1 MAKKFDIPKQSF
13 SSVADAYN
21 GLLGMDNNRVVNL
34 PISQLDEIDNQPFP
48 INDSKVDQIA
58 DSIDAVGVL
67 EPVIVAKN
75 GDRYSILSGR
85 HRFRACQKL
94 GKTEIPCF
102 VKDYSADDPTAR
114 FILLATNTDRNNE
127 YAPTVYARAYAEQL
141 ELLKQLGKK
150 ATVSA
155 IAENNNM
162 SRKQIYRYIRLNELI
177 TELQEWVDK
186 GIITIEA
193 AVELSF
199 ISEEKQRIIFEHING
214 LNIADNV
221 ITRHFK
227 VATTKRIHTV
237 AETLSDDEFS
247 ANIEK
252 ILFSAYEGKP
262 TAPTAQVG
270 LEVPLTAKQDKDKT
284 EIPIEQAERI
294 TEETSV
300 PDTQVGLE
308 VPLTPKQDKDK
319 AEIPVEQSETITEE
333 TTVPDAQVG
342 LEVPLTAVEKKRKPI
357 VVTEQPEPIAPETQ
371 NELKSILSASKK
383 SQTIKFRDEEHEKN
397 YNFILDMMPY
407 SDIERKAL
415 AYLFALDTVCFEHI
429 RDLYDFSDNRIML
442 SGLDKGWHTGTSGRT
457 TRLAFNLY
465 NSHCSDGE
473 TYIGSDGIEESLP
486 SAYYSPAYL
495 FCCEYAKYYAEA
507 LKIRFPEFFGK

>member
-67 EPVIVAKN
+67 EPVIVARN
-75 GDRYSILSGR
+75 GDRYCILSGR

-102 VKDYSADDPTAR
+102 VKEYSADDPTAR

-177 TELQEWVDK
+177 AELQEWVDK

-199 ISEEKQRIIFEHING
+199 ISEEKQHIIFEHING
-214 LNIADNV
+214 LNVADNV

-252 ILFSAYEGKP
+252 ILFSAYEAKP
-262 TAPTAQVG
+262 SAPTAQVG

-284 EIPIEQAERI
+284 EIPIEQAETI

-308 VPLTPKQDKDK
+308 VPLSEKQDKDEI
-319 AEIPVEQSETITEE
+319 EIPVEQAETITEE
-333 TTVPDAQVG
+333 TSVPDTQVG
-342 LEVPLTAVEKKRKPI
+342 LEDPLSAVEEKKKAI
-357 VVTEQPEPIAPETQ
+357 LVTEQPEPIAPETQ
-371 NELKSILSASKK
+371 NELKSILSASKNG
-383 SQTIKFRDEEHEKN
+383 QQIKFRDEQHEQN

-429 RDLYDFSDNRIML
+429 RDLYNFSDNRIML
-442 SGLDKGWHTGTSGRT
+442 SGLDKGWQTGTSTRT

-465 NSHCSDGE
+465 NSYCSDGE
-473 TYIGSDGIEESLP
+473 TYIGSDGIEDNLP
-486 SAYYSPAYL
+486 SACYSPAYL

-507 LKIRFPEFFGK
+507 LKIRFPEWF

>member
-1 MAKKFDIPKQSF
+1 MAKKFEIQKQGF
-13 SSVADAYN
+13 PSVADAYN

-34 PISQLDEIDNQPFP
+34 PMSQLDEIDDQPFP

-102 VKDYSADDPTAR
+102 IKDYSADDPTAR

-141 ELLKQLGKK
+141 ELMKQLGKK

-177 TELQEWVDK
+177 TEFQQWVDK
-186 GIITIEA
+186 GIVTIEA

-199 ISEEKQRIIFEHING
+199 ISEEKQHIIFEHING
-214 LNIADNV
+214 LGIADSV

-227 VATTKRIHTV
+227 VVTTKRIHSV
-237 AETLSDDEFS
+237 ADTISDDEFA
-247 ANIEK
+247 ANIDK
-252 ILFSAYEGKP
+252 IIFGAYEAK
-262 TAPTAQVG
+262 TTVPTAQVG
-270 LEVPLTAKQDKDKT
+270 LEVPLPTTKDEK
-284 EIPIEQAERI
+284 
-294 TEETSV
+294 
-300 PDTQVGLE
+300 
-308 VPLTPKQDKDK
+308 
-319 AEIPVEQSETITEE
+319 QSETIPEQSAPTKEKK
-333 TTVPDAQVG
+333 TVPTAQVG
-342 LEVPLTAVEKKRKPI
+342 LEVPLASNNVEHKAVI
-357 VVTEQPEPIAPETQ
+357 ITEQAVSDEENKAQE
-371 NELKSILSASKK
+371 ELKRILAKK
-383 SQTIKFRDEEHEKN
+383 NCPTIRFKNTEHEAN
-397 YNFILDMMPY
+397 YNFILDMMPC
-407 SDIERKAL
+407 SDPERKAL
-415 AYLFALDTVCFEHI
+415 AYLFAVDTVCFEHI
-429 RDLYDFSDNRIML
+429 RELYDFEGDSIKPDT
-442 SGLDKGWHTGTSGRT
+442 LDKAWQTGTSCKT

-465 NSHCSDGE
+465 NSFCSDRFE
-473 TYIGSDGIEESLP
+473 NDMP
-486 SAYYSPAYL
+486 SVSFTPVEL
-495 FCCEYAKYYAEA
+495 FCSEYAEYYVEA
-507 LKIRFPEFFGK
+507 LRIRFPEFFEGGF

>member
-1 MAKKFDIPKQSF
+1 MAKKFEIQKQGF
-13 SSVADAYN
+13 PSVADAYN

-34 PISQLDEIDNQPFP
+34 PMAQLDEIDDQPFP

-75 GDRYSILSGR
+75 GDRYCILSGR

-102 VKDYSADDPTAR
+102 IKDYSADDPTAR

-141 ELLKQLGKK
+141 ELMKQLGKK

-177 TELQEWVDK
+177 AEFQQWVDK

-199 ISEEKQRIIFEHING
+199 ISEEKQHIIFEHING
-214 LNIADNV
+214 LGIADSV

-227 VATTKRIHTV
+227 VVTTKRIHSV
-237 AETLSDDEFS
+237 ADTISDDEFS
-247 ANIEK
+247 ANIDK
-252 ILFSAYEGKP
+252 IIFGAYEAK
-262 TAPTAQVG
+262 TTVPTAQVG
-270 LEVPLTAKQDKDKT
+270 LEVPLPTTEDEKQSDITPEQPAPLKEKRTAPTAQM
-284 EIPIEQAERI
+284 
-294 TEETSV
+294 
-300 PDTQVGLE
+300 GLE
-308 VPLTPKQDKDK
+308 VPLASNDVEHK
-319 AEIPVEQSETITEE
+319 AVI
-333 TTVPDAQVG
+333 
-342 LEVPLTAVEKKRKPI
+342 
-357 VVTEQPEPIAPETQ
+357 VTEQAVSDEGNKAQE
-371 NELKSILSASKK
+371 ELKRILAKK
-383 SQTIKFRDEEHEKN
+383 NCPTIRFKNTEHEAN

-407 SDIERKAL
+407 SDPERKAL
-415 AYLFALDTVCFEHI
+415 AYLFAVDTVCFEHI
-429 RDLYDFSDNRIML
+429 RELYDFEGDSIKPDT
-442 SGLDKGWHTGTSGRT
+442 LDKAWQTGTSCKT

-465 NSHCSDGE
+465 NSFCSDSFE
-473 TYIGSDGIEESLP
+473 NDLP
-486 SAYYSPAYL
+486 SVSFTPVEL
-495 FCCEYAKYYAEA
+495 FCSEYAEYYVEA
-507 LKIRFPEFFGK
+507 LRIRFPEFFEGGF

>member
-1 MAKKFDIPKQSF
+1 MAKKFEIQKQGF
-13 SSVADAYN
+13 PSVADAYN

-48 INDSKVDQIA
+48 INESKVDQIA

-102 VKDYSADDPTAR
+102 IKDYSADDPTAR

-141 ELLKQLGKK
+141 ELMKQLGKK

-177 TELQEWVDK
+177 AAFQQWVDK

-199 ISEEKQRIIFEHING
+199 ISEVKQHTIFEHING
-214 LNIADNV
+214 LGIADSV

-227 VATTKRIHTV
+227 VVTTKRIHSV
-237 AETLSDDEFS
+237 ADTISDDEFA
-247 ANIEK
+247 ANIDK
-252 ILFSAYEGKP
+252 IIFGAYEAK
-262 TAPTAQVG
+262 TTVPTAQVG
-270 LEVPLTAKQDKDKT
+270 LKVPLTAKQDKDKAEFPVEQT
-284 EIPIEQAERI
+284 ETIAEETSVPDTQVGLEVPHTAKQDKDKAEIPVEQVETI

-308 VPLTPKQDKDK
+308 VPLP
-319 AEIPVEQSETITEE
+319 
-333 TTVPDAQVG
+333 
-342 LEVPLTAVEKKRKPI
+342 AVAEKKKAI
-357 VVTEQPEPIAPETQ
+357 VVTEQPEPIAPETKT
-371 NELKSILSASKK
+371 ELKNILSASKNG
-383 SQTIKFRDEEHEKN
+383 QQIKFRDEEHERN
-397 YNFILDMMPY
+397 FNFILDMMPY

-429 RDLYDFSDNRIML
+429 RDLYDFSDNRILL
-442 SGLDKGWHTGTSGRT
+442 SGIDKGWHTGTSKRT

-465 NSHCSDGE
+465 NSYCSDGE
-473 TYIGSDGIEESLP
+473 TYIDSDGIEDSLP
-486 SAYYSPAYL
+486 SACYSPAYL
-495 FCCEYAKYYAEA
+495 FCCEYAKYYVEA
-507 LKIRFPEFFGK
+507 LKIRFPEWF

>member
-34 PISQLDEIDNQPFP
+34 PVSQLDEIDNQPFP
-48 INDSKVDQIA
+48 INESKVDQIA

-67 EPVIVAKN
+67 EPVIVARN

-141 ELLKQLGKK
+141 ELMKQLGKK

-177 TELQEWVDK
+177 TEFQQWVDK
-186 GIITIEA
+186 GIVTIEA

-199 ISEEKQRIIFEHING
+199 ISEEKQHTIFEHING
-214 LNIADNV
+214 LGIADSV

-227 VATTKRIHTV
+227 VVTTKRIHSV
-237 AETLSDDEFS
+237 ADTISDDEFA
-247 ANIEK
+247 ANIDK
-252 ILFSAYEGKP
+252 IIFGAYEAKR
-262 TAPTAQVG
+262 TVPTAQVG
-270 LEVPLTAKQDKDKT
+270 LEVPLPTTKDEK
-284 EIPIEQAERI
+284 
-294 TEETSV
+294 
-300 PDTQVGLE
+300 
-308 VPLTPKQDKDK
+308 
-319 AEIPVEQSETITEE
+319 QSEIIPEQPAPTKEKK
-333 TTVPDAQVG
+333 TVPTAQVG
-342 LEVPLTAVEKKRKPI
+342 LEVPLASNNVEHKAVI
-357 VVTEQPEPIAPETQ
+357 ITEQAV
-371 NELKSILSASKK
+371 S
-383 SQTIKFRDEEHEKN
+383 DEENKAQDELNRILAKKNRPTIRFKNTEHEAN
-397 YNFILDMMPY
+397 YNFILDMMPC
-407 SDIERKAL
+407 SDPERKAL
-415 AYLFALDTVCFEHI
+415 AYLFAVDTVCFEHI
-429 RDLYDFSDNRIML
+429 RELYDFEGDCIKPDA
-442 SGLDKGWHTGTSGRT
+442 LDKAWQTGTSCKT

-465 NSHCSDGE
+465 NSFCSDRFE
-473 TYIGSDGIEESLP
+473 NDMP
-486 SAYYSPAYL
+486 SVSFTPVEL
-495 FCCEYAKYYAEA
+495 FCSEYAEYYVEA
-507 LKIRFPEFFGK
+507 LRIRFAEWNFFD

>member
-34 PISQLDEIDNQPFP
+34 LISQLDEIDNHPFP
-48 INDSKVDQIA
+48 INESKVDQIA

-94 GKTEIPCF
+94 GKTEISCF

-177 TELQEWVDK
+177 AELQEWVDK

-199 ISEEKQRIIFEHING
+199 ISEEKQHIIFEHIKG
-214 LNIADNV
+214 MNIADNV

-262 TAPTAQVG
+262 SAPTAQVG
-270 LEVPLTAKQDKDKT
+270 LEVPHTAKQDKEIT
-284 EIPIEQAERI
+284 EIPAEQAETI
-294 TEETSV
+294 TKETSI

-308 VPLTPKQDKDK
+308 VPHTQKQNKDK
-319 AEIPVEQSETITEE
+319 TEILVKHTETITEE

-342 LEVPLTAVEKKRKPI
+342 LEVPLPAVAEKKKAI
-357 VVTEQPEPIAPETQ
+357 VVTEQPDPTAPEAQ
-371 NELKSILSASKK
+371 NELKNILSASKNG
-383 SQTIKFRDEEHEKN
+383 QQIKFRDEDHERN

-415 AYLFALDTVCFEHI
+415 AYLFALDTVCFDHI
-429 RDLYDFSDNRIML
+429 RELYDFSDNRILL
-442 SGLDKGWHTGTSGRT
+442 SGLDKGWQTGTSERT

-473 TYIGSDGIEESLP
+473 TYIGSDGIEDNLP
-486 SAYYSPAYL
+486 SVYYSPAYL

>member
-1 MAKKFDIPKQSF
+1 MAKKFEIQKQGF
-13 SSVADAYN
+13 PSVADAYN

-34 PISQLDEIDNQPFP
+34 PMSQLDEIDDQPFP

-102 VKDYSADDPTAR
+102 IKDYSADDPTAR

-141 ELLKQLGKK
+141 ELMKQLGKK

-177 TELQEWVDK
+177 AEFQQWVDK
-186 GIITIEA
+186 GIVTIEA

-199 ISEEKQRIIFEHING
+199 ISEEKQHTIFEHING
-214 LNIADNV
+214 LGIADSV

-227 VATTKRIHTV
+227 VVTTKRIHSVADTTTV
-237 AETLSDDEFS
+237 
-247 ANIEK
+247 
-252 ILFSAYEGKP
+252 
-262 TAPTAQVG
+262 PTAQVG
-270 LEVPLTAKQDKDKT
+270 LEVPLPLTKDKKPSRI
-284 EIPIEQAERI
+284 IPEQPAPIKEER
-294 TEETSV
+294 TAPT
-300 PDTQVGLE
+300 TQMGLE
-308 VPLTPKQDKDK
+308 VPLSPTKDEKQS
-319 AEIPVEQSETITEE
+319 EIIPEQSAPPKEKRTA
-333 TTVPDAQVG
+333 TTAQVG
-342 LEVPLTAVEKKRKPI
+342 LEVPLASNNVEHKAVI
-357 VVTEQPEPIAPETQ
+357 ITEQAVSDEENKAQ
-371 NELKSILSASKK
+371 DELKRILAKK
-383 SQTIKFRDEEHEKN
+383 NRPTIRFKNTEHEAN
-397 YNFILDMMPY
+397 YNFILDMMPC
-407 SDIERKAL
+407 SDPERKAL
-415 AYLFALDTVCFEHI
+415 AYLFAVDTVCFEHI
-429 RDLYDFSDNRIML
+429 RELYDFEGDSIKPDT
-442 SGLDKGWHTGTSGRT
+442 LDKAWQTGTSCKT

-465 NSHCSDGE
+465 NSFCSDRFE
-473 TYIGSDGIEESLP
+473 NNMP
-486 SAYYSPAYL
+486 SVSFTPVEL
-495 FCCEYAKYYAEA
+495 FCSEYAEYYVEA
-507 LKIRFPEFFGK
+507 LRIRFPEFFEGGF

>member
-1 MAKKFDIPKQSF
+1 MAKKFEIQKQCF
-13 SSVADAYN
+13 PSVADAYN

-34 PISQLDEIDNQPFP
+34 PMAQLDEIDDQPFP

-102 VKDYSADDPTAR
+102 IKDYSADDPTAR

-141 ELLKQLGKK
+141 ELMKQLGKK

-177 TELQEWVDK
+177 TEFQQWVDK
-186 GIITIEA
+186 GIVTIEA

-199 ISEEKQRIIFEHING
+199 ISEEKQHTIFEHING
-214 LNIADNV
+214 LGIADSV

-227 VATTKRIHTV
+227 VVTTKRIHSV
-237 AETLSDDEFS
+237 ADTISDDEFA
-247 ANIEK
+247 ANIDK
-252 ILFSAYEGKP
+252 IIFGAYEAKR
-262 TAPTAQVG
+262 TVPTAQVG
-270 LEVPLTAKQDKDKT
+270 LEVPLPTTKDEK
-284 EIPIEQAERI
+284 
-294 TEETSV
+294 
-300 PDTQVGLE
+300 
-308 VPLTPKQDKDK
+308 
-319 AEIPVEQSETITEE
+319 QSEIIPEQPAPTKEKK
-333 TTVPDAQVG
+333 TVPTAQVG
-342 LEVPLTAVEKKRKPI
+342 LEVPLASNNVEHKAVI
-357 VVTEQPEPIAPETQ
+357 VTEQ
-371 NELKSILSASKK
+371 ELNRILAKK
-383 SQTIKFRDEEHEKN
+383 NRPTIRFKNTEHEAN
-397 YNFILDMMPY
+397 YNFILDMMPC
-407 SDIERKAL
+407 SDPERKAL
-415 AYLFALDTVCFEHI
+415 AYLFAVDTVCFEHI
-429 RDLYDFSDNRIML
+429 RELYDFEGDCIKPDA
-442 SGLDKGWHTGTSGRT
+442 LDKAWQTGTSCKT

-465 NSHCSDGE
+465 NSFCSDRFE
-473 TYIGSDGIEESLP
+473 NDMP
-486 SAYYSPAYL
+486 SVSFTPVEL
-495 FCCEYAKYYAEA
+495 FCSEYAEYYVEA
-507 LKIRFPEFFGK
+507 LRIRFAEWNFFD

>member
-1 MAKKFDIPKQSF
+1 MKYKTGLSVR
-13 SSVADAYN
+13 VADAYN
-21 GLLGMDNNRVVNL
+21 YLLGMDNNRVVLL
-34 PISQLDEIDNQPFP
+34 PISQLDEIDDQPFP

-58 DSIDAVGVL
+58 DSIENVGVL
-67 EPVIVAKN
+67 EPVIVARN

-102 VKDYSADDPTAR
+102 IKDYSADDPTAR

-141 ELLKQLGKK
+141 ELMKQLGKK

-199 ISEEKQRIIFEHING
+199 ISEEKQHIIFEHIKG
-214 LNIADNV
+214 LNIADSV

-319 AEIPVEQSETITEE
+319 AEIPVEQTETITEE
-333 TTVPDAQVG
+333 TTVPDTQVG
-342 LEVPLTAVEKKRKPI
+342 LEVPLPAVAEKKKAI
-357 VVTEQPEPIAPETQ
+357 VVTEQPEPIAPETKT
-371 NELKSILSASKK
+371 ELKNILSASKNG
-383 SQTIKFRDEEHEKN
+383 QTIKFRDEQHERN

-415 AYLFALDTVCFEHI
+415 AYLFAIDTVCFEHI

>member
-1 MAKKFDIPKQSF
+1 MAKKFEIQKQGF
-13 SSVADAYN
+13 PSVADAYN

-34 PISQLDEIDNQPFP
+34 PMSRLDEIDDQPFP

-67 EPVIVAKN
+67 EPVIVAKS

-102 VKDYSADDPTAR
+102 IKDYSADDPTAR

-141 ELLKQLGKK
+141 ELMKQLGKK

-177 TELQEWVDK
+177 VEFQQWVDK

-199 ISEEKQRIIFEHING
+199 ISEEKQHTIFEHING
-214 LNIADNV
+214 LGIADSV

-227 VATTKRIHTV
+227 VVTTKRIHSV
-237 AETLSDDEFS
+237 ADTISDDEFA
-247 ANIEK
+247 ANIDK
-252 ILFSAYEGKP
+252 ILFSAYEAK
-262 TAPTAQVG
+262 TTVPTAQVG
-270 LEVPLTAKQDKDKT
+270 LEVPLPTTKYEKQSDITTEQPAPIKGERTAQT
-284 EIPIEQAERI
+284 AH
-294 TEETSV
+294 
-300 PDTQVGLE
+300 VGLE
-308 VPLTPKQDKDK
+308 VPLPLTKD
-319 AEIPVEQSETITEE
+319 EMPSGIIPEQPAPIKEE
-333 TTVPDAQVG
+333 RTAPTTQMG
-342 LEVPLTAVEKKRKPI
+342 LEVPLASNDVEHKAVI
-357 VVTEQPEPIAPETQ
+357 VTEQAVSDEENKAQ
-371 NELKSILSASKK
+371 DELKRILAKK
-383 SQTIKFRDEEHEKN
+383 NRPTIRFKNTEHEAN
-397 YNFILDMMPY
+397 YNFILDMMPC
-407 SDIERKAL
+407 SDPERKAL
-415 AYLFALDTVCFEHI
+415 AYLFAVDTVCFEHI
-429 RDLYDFSDNRIML
+429 RELYDFEGDSIKPDT
-442 SGLDKGWHTGTSGRT
+442 LDKAWQTGTSCKT

-465 NSHCSDGE
+465 NSFCSDRFE
-473 TYIGSDGIEESLP
+473 NDLP
-486 SAYYSPAYL
+486 SVSFTPVEL
-495 FCCEYAKYYAEA
+495 FCSEYAEYYVEA
-507 LKIRFPEFFGK
+507 LRIRFPEFF

>member
-1 MAKKFDIPKQSF
+1 MAKKFEIQKQGF
-13 SSVADAYN
+13 PSVADAYN

-34 PISQLDEIDNQPFP
+34 PVSQLDEIDNQPFP
-48 INDSKVDQIA
+48 INESKVDQIA

-67 EPVIVAKN
+67 EPVIVARN

>member
-1 MAKKFDIPKQSF
+1 MAKKFEIQKQGF
-13 SSVADAYN
+13 PSVADAYN

-34 PISQLDEIDNQPFP
+34 PMAQLDEIDDQPFP

-102 VKDYSADDPTAR
+102 IKDYSADDPTAR

-141 ELLKQLGKK
+141 ELMKQLGKK

-177 TELQEWVDK
+177 TEFQQWVDK

-199 ISEEKQRIIFEHING
+199 ISEEKQHIIFEHING
-214 LNIADNV
+214 LGIADSV

-227 VATTKRIHTV
+227 VVTTKRIHSV
-237 AETLSDDEFS
+237 ADTISDDEFA
-247 ANIEK
+247 ANIDK
-252 ILFSAYEGKP
+252 IIFGAYEAK
-262 TAPTAQVG
+262 TTVPTAQVG
-270 LEVPLTAKQDKDKT
+270 LEVPLPTTKDEK
-284 EIPIEQAERI
+284 
-294 TEETSV
+294 
-300 PDTQVGLE
+300 
-308 VPLTPKQDKDK
+308 
-319 AEIPVEQSETITEE
+319 QSEIIPEQPAPTKEKK
-333 TTVPDAQVG
+333 TVPTAQVG
-342 LEVPLTAVEKKRKPI
+342 LEVPLASNNVEHKAVI
-357 VVTEQPEPIAPETQ
+357 ITEQAVSDEENKAQE
-371 NELKSILSASKK
+371 ELKRILAKK
-383 SQTIKFRDEEHEKN
+383 NCPTIRFKNTEHEAN
-397 YNFILDMMPY
+397 YNFILDMMPC
-407 SDIERKAL
+407 SDPERKAL
-415 AYLFALDTVCFEHI
+415 AYLFAVDTVCFEHI
-429 RDLYDFSDNRIML
+429 RELYDFEGDSIKPDT
-442 SGLDKGWHTGTSGRT
+442 LDKAWQTGTSCKT

-465 NSHCSDGE
+465 NSFCSDRFE
-473 TYIGSDGIEESLP
+473 NDMP
-486 SAYYSPAYL
+486 SVSFTPVEL
-495 FCCEYAKYYAEA
+495 FCSEYAEYYVEA
-507 LKIRFPEFFGK
+507 LRIRFPEFFEGGL

>member
-1 MAKKFDIPKQSF
+1 MAKKFEIQKQGF
-13 SSVADAYN
+13 PSVADAYN

-34 PISQLDEIDNQPFP
+34 PMSRLDEIDDQPFP

-67 EPVIVAKN
+67 EPVIVAKS

-102 VKDYSADDPTAR
+102 IKDYSADDPTAR

-177 TELQEWVDK
+177 AELQEWVDK
-186 GIITIEA
+186 SIITIEA

-199 ISEEKQRIIFEHING
+199 ISEEKQRIIFDHING
-214 LNIADNV
+214 MNIADNV

-237 AETLSDDEFS
+237 ADTLSDDEFS

-252 ILFSAYEGKP
+252 ILFSAYEAKP

>member
-1 MAKKFDIPKQSF
+1 MAKKFEIQKQGF
-13 SSVADAYN
+13 PSVADAYN

-34 PISQLDEIDNQPFP
+34 PMSQLDEIDDQPFP

-102 VKDYSADDPTAR
+102 IKDYSADDPTAR

-141 ELLKQLGKK
+141 ELMKQLGKK

-177 TELQEWVDK
+177 AEFQQWVDK
-186 GIITIEA
+186 GIVTIEA

-199 ISEEKQRIIFEHING
+199 ISEEKQHTIFEHING
-214 LNIADNV
+214 LGIADSV

-227 VATTKRIHTV
+227 VVTTKRIHSV
-237 AETLSDDEFS
+237 ADTISDDEFA
-247 ANIEK
+247 ANIDK
-252 ILFSAYEGKP
+252 IIFGAYEAK
-262 TAPTAQVG
+262 TTVPTAQVG
-270 LEVPLTAKQDKDKT
+270 LEVPLASNNVEHKAVIIT
-284 EIPIEQAERI
+284 EQAVSD
-294 TEETSV
+294 EEN
-300 PDTQVGLE
+300 
-308 VPLTPKQDKDK
+308 KAQD
-319 AEIPVEQSETITEE
+319 
-333 TTVPDAQVG
+333 
-342 LEVPLTAVEKKRKPI
+342 
-357 VVTEQPEPIAPETQ
+357 
-371 NELKSILSASKK
+371 ELKRILAKK
-383 SQTIKFRDEEHEKN
+383 NRPTIRFKNTEHEAN
-397 YNFILDMMPY
+397 YNFILDMMPC
-407 SDIERKAL
+407 SDPERKAL
-415 AYLFALDTVCFEHI
+415 AYLFAVDTVCFEHI
-429 RDLYDFSDNRIML
+429 RELYDFEGDSIKPDT
-442 SGLDKGWHTGTSGRT
+442 LDKAWQTGTSCKT

-465 NSHCSDGE
+465 NSFCSDRFE
-473 TYIGSDGIEESLP
+473 NNMP
-486 SAYYSPAYL
+486 SVSFTPVEL
-495 FCCEYAKYYAEA
+495 FAVSMQSIMSKHSE
-507 LKIRFPEFFGK
+507 

>member
-1 MAKKFDIPKQSF
+1 MAKKFEIQKQGF
-13 SSVADAYN
+13 PSVADAYN

-34 PISQLDEIDNQPFP
+34 PMSQLDEIDDQPFP

-102 VKDYSADDPTAR
+102 IKDYSADDPTAR

-177 TELQEWVDK
+177 AELQEWVDK
-186 GIITIEA
+186 SIITIAA

-199 ISEEKQRIIFEHING
+199 ISEEKQHIILEHING
-214 LNIADNV
+214 LGIADSV

-227 VATTKRIHTV
+227 VAMTKKIHTV
-237 AETLSDDEFS
+237 ADSVSDDEFS

-270 LEVPLTAKQDKDKT
+270 LEVPLPA
-284 EIPIEQAERI
+284 IEE
-294 TEETSV
+294 
-300 PDTQVGLE
+300 
-308 VPLTPKQDKDK
+308 
-319 AEIPVEQSETITEE
+319 
-333 TTVPDAQVG
+333 
-342 LEVPLTAVEKKRKPI
+342 KRKPI
-357 VVTEQPEPIAPETQ
+357 VVTEQPEPTAPEAQ
-371 NELKSILSASKK
+371 NELKNILSASKNG
-383 SQTIKFRDEEHEKN
+383 QTIKFRDEEHERN

-442 SGLDKGWHTGTSGRT
+442 SGLEKDWQTGTSGRT

>member
-1 MAKKFDIPKQSF
+1 MAKKFEIQKQGF
-13 SSVADAYN
+13 PSVADAYN

-34 PISQLDEIDNQPFP
+34 PMSRLDEIDDQPFP

-67 EPVIVAKN
+67 EPVIVAKS

-102 VKDYSADDPTAR
+102 IKDYSADDPTAR

-141 ELLKQLGKK
+141 ELMKQLGKK

-177 TELQEWVDK
+177 VEFQQWVDK

-199 ISEEKQRIIFEHING
+199 ISEEKQHTIFEHING
-214 LNIADNV
+214 LGIADSV

-227 VATTKRIHTV
+227 VVTTKRIHSV
-237 AETLSDDEFS
+237 ADTISDDEFA
-247 ANIEK
+247 ANIDK
-252 ILFSAYEGKP
+252 ILFSAYEAK
-262 TAPTAQVG
+262 TTVPTAQVG
-270 LEVPLTAKQDKDKT
+270 LEVPLPTTKYEKQSDITTEQPAPIKEERTAPT
-284 EIPIEQAERI
+284 
-294 TEETSV
+294 
-300 PDTQVGLE
+300 TQMGLE
-308 VPLTPKQDKDK
+308 VPLASNDVEHK
-319 AEIPVEQSETITEE
+319 AVI
-333 TTVPDAQVG
+333 
-342 LEVPLTAVEKKRKPI
+342 
-357 VVTEQPEPIAPETQ
+357 VTEQAVSDEENKAQ
-371 NELKSILSASKK
+371 DELKRILAKK
-383 SQTIKFRDEEHEKN
+383 NRPTIRFKNTEHEAN
-397 YNFILDMMPY
+397 YNFILDMMPC
-407 SDIERKAL
+407 SDPERKAL
-415 AYLFALDTVCFEHI
+415 AYLFAVDTVCFEHI
-429 RDLYDFSDNRIML
+429 RELYDFEGDSIKPDT
-442 SGLDKGWHTGTSGRT
+442 LDKAWQTGTSCKT

-465 NSHCSDGE
+465 NSFCSDRFE
-473 TYIGSDGIEESLP
+473 NDLP
-486 SAYYSPAYL
+486 SVSFTPVEL
-495 FCCEYAKYYAEA
+495 FCSEYAEYYVEA
-507 LKIRFPEFFGK
+507 LRIRFPEFF

>member
-1 MAKKFDIPKQSF
+1 MAKKFEIQKQGF
-13 SSVADAYN
+13 PSVADAYN

-34 PISQLDEIDNQPFP
+34 PVSQLDEIDNQPFP
-48 INDSKVDQIA
+48 INESKVDQIA

-67 EPVIVAKN
+67 EPVIVARN

-102 VKDYSADDPTAR
+102 IKDYSADDPTAR

-177 TELQEWVDK
+177 AELQEWVDK
-186 GIITIEA
+186 SIITIEA

-199 ISEEKQRIIFEHING
+199 ISEEKQRIIFDHING
-214 LNIADNV
+214 LGIADSV

-237 AETLSDDEFS
+237 ADILSDDEFS

-270 LEVPLTAKQDKDKT
+270 LEVPLPA
-284 EIPIEQAERI
+284 IEE
-294 TEETSV
+294 
-300 PDTQVGLE
+300 
-308 VPLTPKQDKDK
+308 
-319 AEIPVEQSETITEE
+319 
-333 TTVPDAQVG
+333 
-342 LEVPLTAVEKKRKPI
+342 KRKPI

>member
-1 MAKKFDIPKQSF
+1 MAKKFEIQKQGF
-13 SSVADAYN
+13 PSVADAYN

-34 PISQLDEIDNQPFP
+34 PMAQLDEIDDQPFP
-48 INDSKVDQIA
+48 INDNKVDQIA

-94 GKTEIPCF
+94 GKAEIPCF

-141 ELLKQLGKK
+141 ELMKQLGKK

-177 TELQEWVDK
+177 TEFQQWVDK

-199 ISEEKQRIIFEHING
+199 ISEEKQHIIFEHING
-214 LNIADNV
+214 LGIADSV

-227 VATTKRIHTV
+227 VVTTKRIHSV
-237 AETLSDDEFS
+237 ADTISDDEFS
-247 ANIEK
+247 TNIDK
-252 ILFSAYEGKP
+252 ILFGAYEAK
-262 TAPTAQVG
+262 TTVPTAQVG
-270 LEVPLTAKQDKDKT
+270 LEVPLSPTKDEK
-284 EIPIEQAERI
+284 
-294 TEETSV
+294 
-300 PDTQVGLE
+300 
-308 VPLTPKQDKDK
+308 
-319 AEIPVEQSETITEE
+319 QSEIIPEQPAPIKE
-333 TTVPDAQVG
+333 KETVPTAQVG
-342 LEVPLTAVEKKRKPI
+342 LEVPLPTIKDEKQSDIIPEQSAPTKEKKTVPTVQVGLEAPLPAIEEKRKPI
-357 VVTEQPEPIAPETQ
+357 VVTEQPEPTAPEAQ
-371 NELKSILSASKK
+371 NELKNILSASKNGQ
-383 SQTIKFRDEEHEKN
+383 SIKFRDEEHEKN

-415 AYLFALDTVCFEHI
+415 AYLFALDTVCFDHI
-429 RDLYDFSDNRIML
+429 RDLYDFSDNCIL
-442 SGLDKGWHTGTSGRT
+442 LNGLDKGWQTGTSKRT

-495 FCCEYAKYYAEA
+495 FCCEYAKYYVEA
-507 LKIRFPEFFGK
+507 LKIRFPEWF

>member
-1 MAKKFDIPKQSF
+1 MAKKFEIQKQGF
-13 SSVADAYN
+13 PSVADAYN

-34 PISQLDEIDNQPFP
+34 PVSQLDEIDNQPFP
-48 INDSKVDQIA
+48 INESKVDQIA

-67 EPVIVAKN
+67 EPVIVARN

-102 VKDYSADDPTAR
+102 VKDYSAEDPTAR

-177 TELQEWVDK
+177 AELQEWVDK
-186 GIITIEA
+186 SIITIEA

-199 ISEEKQRIIFEHING
+199 ISEEKQHIIFEHING
-214 LNIADNV
+214 MNIAYNV

-227 VATTKRIHTV
+227 VAMTKKIHTV
-237 AETLSDDEFS
+237 ADSVSDEEFS
-247 ANIEK
+247 ANIDK
-252 ILFSAYEGKP
+252 IIFSVYEAKT

-270 LEVPLTAKQDKDKT
+270 LEVPHTATQDKNKA
-284 EIPIEQAERI
+284 EIPVEQAETI

-319 AEIPVEQSETITEE
+319 TEIPAKKDETIKEE
-333 TTVPDAQVG
+333 TTAPDTQVE
-342 LEVPLTAVEKKRKPI
+342 LEVPHPAVEENRKPI
-357 VVTEQPEPIAPETQ
+357 VVTEQSEPTAPETQ
-371 NELKSILSASKK
+371 NELKNILSASKK
-383 SQTIKFRDEEHEKN
+383 SQTIKFRDGDHERN

-429 RDLYDFSDNRIML
+429 RELYDFSDNRILL
-442 SGLDKGWHTGTSGRT
+442 SGLDKGWQTGTSGRT

-495 FCCEYAKYYAEA
+495 FCCEYAKYYVEA
-507 LKIRFPEFFGK
+507 LKIRFPEWF

>member
-58 DSIDAVGVL
+58 DSIDAVGVI
-67 EPVIVAKN
+67 EPVIVARN
-75 GDRYSILSGR
+75 GDRYCILSGR

-102 VKDYSADDPTAR
+102 VKEYSADDPTAR

-177 TELQEWVDK
+177 AELQEWVDK

-199 ISEEKQRIIFEHING
+199 ISEEKQHIIFEHING
-214 LNIADNV
+214 LNVADNV

-252 ILFSAYEGKP
+252 ILFSAYEAKP
-262 TAPTAQVG
+262 SAPTAQVG

-284 EIPIEQAERI
+284 EIPIEQAETI

-308 VPLTPKQDKDK
+308 VPLSEKQDKDEI
-319 AEIPVEQSETITEE
+319 EIPVEQAETITEE
-333 TTVPDAQVG
+333 TSVPDTQVG
-342 LEVPLTAVEKKRKPI
+342 LEVPLPAVEEKKKAI
-357 VVTEQPEPIAPETQ
+357 LVTEQPEPIAPETQ
-371 NELKSILSASKK
+371 NELKSILSASKNG
-383 SQTIKFRDEEHEKN
+383 QQIKFRDEQHEQN

-429 RDLYDFSDNRIML
+429 RDLYNFSDNRIML
-442 SGLDKGWHTGTSGRT
+442 SGLDKGWHTGTSKRT

-465 NSHCSDGE
+465 NSYCSDGE
-473 TYIGSDGIEESLP
+473 TYIGSDGIEKDLP
-486 SAYYSPAYL
+486 SSNYSPL
-495 FCCEYAKYYAEA
+495 NIFCCEYAKYYGEA
-507 LKIRFPEFFGK
+507 LKIRFPEWF

>member
-1 MAKKFDIPKQSF
+1 MAKKFEIQKQGF
-13 SSVADAYN
+13 PSVADAYN

-34 PISQLDEIDNQPFP
+34 PVSQLDEIDNQPFP
-48 INDSKVDQIA
+48 INESKVDQIA

-67 EPVIVAKN
+67 EPVIVARN

-177 TELQEWVDK
+177 AELQEWVDK
-186 GIITIEA
+186 SIITIAA

-199 ISEEKQRIIFEHING
+199 ISEEKQHIILEHING
-214 LNIADNV
+214 LGIADSV

-227 VATTKRIHTV
+227 VAMTKKIHTV
-237 AETLSDDEFS
+237 ADSVSDEEFS
-247 ANIEK
+247 ANIDK
-252 ILFSAYEGKP
+252 IIFSVYETKT
-262 TAPTAQVG
+262 TAPTSQVG
-270 LEVPLTAKQDKDKT
+270 LEVPHTAKQDKDKV
-284 EIPIEQAERI
+284 EISVEQAETI
-294 TEETSV
+294 TEKTTA

-308 VPLTPKQDKDK
+308 VPLTPKLDKDK
-319 AEIPVEQSETITEE
+319 TEFPAKKAGTIKEE
-333 TTVPDAQVG
+333 TTAPDTQVG
-342 LEVPLTAVEKKRKPI
+342 LEVPHPAVAEKKKAI
-357 VVTEQPEPIAPETQ
+357 VVTEQPDPTAPEVH
-371 NELKSILSASKK
+371 NELKNILSASKNG
-383 SQTIKFRDEEHEKN
+383 QQIKFRDEDHERN

-442 SGLDKGWHTGTSGRT
+442 SGLEKDWQTGTSGRT

-465 NSHCSDGE
+465 NRHCSDGE
-473 TYIGSDGIEESLP
+473 TYIGSDGTEDSLP
-486 SAYYSPAYL
+486 SACYSPAYL
-495 FCCEYAKYYAEA
+495 FCCEYAKYYVEA
-507 LKIRFPEFFGK
+507 LKIRFPEWF

>member
-1 MAKKFDIPKQSF
+1 MSKKFEIQKQGF
-13 SSVADAYN
+13 PSVADAYN

-48 INDSKVDQIA
+48 INESKVDQIA

-67 EPVIVAKN
+67 EPIIVARN

-102 VKDYSADDPTAR
+102 IKDYSADDPTAR

-141 ELLKQLGKK
+141 ELMKQLGKK

-177 TELQEWVDK
+177 AEFQEWVDK

-199 ISEEKQRIIFEHING
+199 ISAEKQRIIFEHIKG
-214 LNIADNV
+214 LGIADSLIN
-221 ITRHFK
+221 RHFK
-227 VATTKRIHTV
+227 VATTKKIHTV
-237 AETLSDDEFS
+237 ADSISDEEFS
-247 ANIEK
+247 ENIDK
-252 ILFSAYEGKP
+252 IIFSVYEVNEN
-262 TAPTAQVG
+262 APTSQVG
-270 LEVPLTAKQDKDKT
+270 LEVPLTAKQDKN
-284 EIPIEQAERI
+284 
-294 TEETSV
+294 
-300 PDTQVGLE
+300 
-308 VPLTPKQDKDK
+308 K
-319 AEIPVEQSETITEE
+319 AEIPVEQTDTIIEE
-333 TTVPDAQVG
+333 TTVPDTQLG
-342 LEVPLTAVEKKRKPI
+342 LEVPLTAKQDKNNTEIPIEQTDTTIKRTTVPDTQLGLDVPLSADTEKKKAI
-357 VVTEQPEPIAPETQ
+357 VVTEQSEPIAPETQ
-371 NELKSILSASKK
+371 DELKNMLSASKRNP
-383 SQTIKFRDEEHEKN
+383 SMKFRDEEHERN

-415 AYLFALDTVCFEHI
+415 AYLLTLDTVCFEHI
-429 RDLYDFSDNRIML
+429 RDLYDFSDNCIML
-442 SGLDKGWHTGTSGRT
+442 SGLDKGWQTGTSKRT

-473 TYIGSDGIEESLP
+473 TYTGSDGIEKNLP
-486 SAYYSPAYL
+486 SSYYSPCYL
-495 FCCEYAKYYAEA
+495 FCCEYAKYYVEA
-507 LKIRFPEFFGK
+507 LKIRFPEWF

>member
-1 MAKKFDIPKQSF
+1 MAKKFEIQKQGF
-13 SSVADAYN
+13 PSVADAYN

-34 PISQLDEIDNQPFP
+34 PVSQLDEIDNQPFP
-48 INDSKVDQIA
+48 INESKVDQIA

-67 EPVIVAKN
+67 EPVIVARN

-177 TELQEWVDK
+177 AEFQEWVDK

-199 ISEEKQRIIFEHING
+199 ISEEKQHIIFEHING
-214 LNIADNV
+214 LGIADSV

-227 VATTKRIHTV
+227 VATTKRIHSV
-237 AETLSDDEFS
+237 ADTISDDEFA
-247 ANIEK
+247 ANVDK
-252 ILFSAYEGKP
+252 IIFGAYEAK
-262 TAPTAQVG
+262 TTVPTAQVG
-270 LEVPLTAKQDKDKT
+270 LEVPLPA
-284 EIPIEQAERI
+284 IEE
-294 TEETSV
+294 
-300 PDTQVGLE
+300 
-308 VPLTPKQDKDK
+308 
-319 AEIPVEQSETITEE
+319 
-333 TTVPDAQVG
+333 
-342 LEVPLTAVEKKRKPI
+342 KRKPI
-357 VVTEQPEPIAPETQ
+357 VVTEQPEPTAPEAQ
-371 NELKSILSASKK
+371 NELKNILSASKNGQ
-383 SQTIKFRDEEHEKN
+383 SIKFRDEEHEKN
-397 YNFILDMMPY
+397 YHFILDMMPY

-495 FCCEYAKYYAEA
+495 FCCEYAKYYVEA
-507 LKIRFPEFFGK
+507 LKIRFPEWF

>member
-1 MAKKFDIPKQSF
+1 MAKKFEIQKQGF
-13 SSVADAYN
+13 PSVADAYN

-34 PISQLDEIDNQPFP
+34 PMAQLDEIDDQPFP

-67 EPVIVAKN
+67 EPVIVARN
-75 GDRYSILSGR
+75 GERYSILSGR

-94 GKTEIPCF
+94 GKAEIPCF
-102 VKDYSADDPTAR
+102 IKDYSADDPTAR

-177 TELQEWVDK
+177 AELQEWVDK
-186 GIITIEA
+186 SIITIEA

-199 ISEEKQRIIFEHING
+199 ISEEKQRIIFDHING
-214 LNIADNV
+214 LGIADSV

-237 AETLSDDEFS
+237 ADILSDDEFS

-270 LEVPLTAKQDKDKT
+270 LEVPLPA
-284 EIPIEQAERI
+284 IEE
-294 TEETSV
+294 
-300 PDTQVGLE
+300 
-308 VPLTPKQDKDK
+308 
-319 AEIPVEQSETITEE
+319 
-333 TTVPDAQVG
+333 
-342 LEVPLTAVEKKRKPI
+342 KRKPI
-357 VVTEQPEPIAPETQ
+357 VVTEQPEPTAPEAK
-371 NELKSILSASKK
+371 NELKNILSASKNG
-383 SQTIKFRDEEHEKN
+383 QTIKFRDEEHERN

-429 RDLYDFSDNRIML
+429 RDLYDFSDNCILL
-442 SGLDKGWHTGTSGRT
+442 SGLDKGWQTGTSGRT

-473 TYIGSDGIEESLP
+473 TYIGSDGIEDSLP
-486 SAYYSPAYL
+486 SACYSPAYL
-495 FCCEYAKYYAEA
+495 FCCEYAKYYVEA
-507 LKIRFPEFFGK
+507 LKIRFPEFFCK

>member
-1 MAKKFDIPKQSF
+1 MAKKFEIQKQGF
-13 SSVADAYN
+13 PSVADAYN

-34 PISQLDEIDNQPFP
+34 PMAQLDEIDDQPFP

-102 VKDYSADDPTAR
+102 VKDYSANEPTAR

-177 TELQEWVDK
+177 AELQEWVDK

-199 ISEEKQRIIFEHING
+199 ISEEKQHIIFEHIKG
-214 LNIADNV
+214 LNIADSV

-262 TAPTAQVG
+262 TAQVG
-270 LEVPLTAKQDKDKT
+270 LEVPHTPKQDKNKT
-284 EIPIEQAERI
+284 VIPVEQAETI
-294 TEETSV
+294 TEKTTV

-308 VPLTPKQDKDK
+308 VPLP
-319 AEIPVEQSETITEE
+319 
-333 TTVPDAQVG
+333 
-342 LEVPLTAVEKKRKPI
+342 AVEDKKKTI
-357 VVTEQPEPIAPETQ
+357 VVTEQPEPITPETKT
-371 NELKSILSASKK
+371 ELKNILSASKNG
-383 SQTIKFRDEEHEKN
+383 QPIKFRDEEHESN

-429 RDLYDFSDNRIML
+429 RELYDFEGDSIKPYT
-442 SGLDKGWHTGTSGRT
+442 LDKAWQTGTSCKT

-465 NSHCSDGE
+465 NSFCSDRFE
-473 TYIGSDGIEESLP
+473 NDMP
-486 SAYYSPAYL
+486 SISFTPVEL
-495 FCCEYAKYYAEA
+495 FCSEYAEYYVEA
-507 LKIRFPEFFGK
+507 LRIRFPEFFEGGF

>member
-1 MAKKFDIPKQSF
+1 MLQETVTDTVSF
-13 SSVADAYN
+13 QADTVSELVRSSA
-21 GLLGMDNNRVVNL
+21 
-34 PISQLDEIDNQPFP
+34 I
-48 INDSKVDQIA
+48 
-58 DSIDAVGVL
+58 
-67 EPVIVAKN
+67 
-75 GDRYSILSGR
+75 
-85 HRFRACQKL
+85 
-94 GKTEIPCF
+94 

-177 TELQEWVDK
+177 AELQEWVDK
-186 GIITIEA
+186 SIITIEA

-199 ISEEKQRIIFEHING
+199 ISEEKQRIIFDHING
-214 LNIADNV
+214 MNIADNV

-237 AETLSDDEFS
+237 ADTLSDDEFS

-252 ILFSAYEGKP
+252 ILFSAYEAKP
-262 TAPTAQVG
+262 SAPTAQVG
-270 LEVPLTAKQDKDKT
+270 LEVPLPAKQDKDKA
-284 EIPIEQAERI
+284 ENPVEQAETI
-294 TEETSV
+294 TEETTV

-308 VPLTPKQDKDK
+308 VPHNPKQDKNK
-319 AEIPVEQSETITEE
+319 TVIPVEQAETITEE
-333 TTVPDAQVG
+333 TTAPDTQVG
-342 LEVPLTAVEKKRKPI
+342 LEVPLPVVEEKKKAI
-357 VVTEQPEPIAPETQ
+357 VVTEQPEPTAPEAQ

-383 SQTIKFRDEEHEKN
+383 SQTIKFRDEEHERN

-429 RDLYDFSDNRIML
+429 RDLYDFSDNCILL
-442 SGLDKGWHTGTSGRT
+442 SGLDKGWQTGTSGRT

-465 NSHCSDGE
+465 NGYCSDGE
-473 TYIGSDGIEESLP
+473 TYIGSGGTEGSLP
-486 SAYYSPAYL
+486 SACYSPAYL
-495 FCCEYAKYYAEA
+495 FCCEYAKHYVEA
-507 LKIRFPEFFGK
+507 LKIRFPEWF

>member
-1 MAKKFDIPKQSF
+1 MAKKFEIQKQGF
-13 SSVADAYN
+13 PSVADAYN

-34 PISQLDEIDNQPFP
+34 PMAQLDEIDDQPFP

-102 VKDYSADDPTAR
+102 IKDYSADDPTAR

-177 TELQEWVDK
+177 AELQEWVDK
-186 GIITIEA
+186 SIITIEA

-199 ISEEKQRIIFEHING
+199 ISEEKQRIIFDHING
-214 LNIADNV
+214 MNIADNV

-237 AETLSDDEFS
+237 ADTLSDDEFS

-270 LEVPLTAKQDKDKT
+270 LEVPLSEEQDEDKT
-284 EIPIEQAERI
+284 EIPDEQAETI
-294 TEETSV
+294 IEETSV
-300 PDTQVGLE
+300 PDTQMGLE
-308 VPLTPKQDKDK
+308 VPHNPKQDKNK
-319 AEIPVEQSETITEE
+319 TVIPVEQAETITKE

-342 LEVPLTAVEKKRKPI
+342 LEVPLPAVEEKRKPI
-357 VVTEQPEPIAPETQ
+357 VVTEQPEPTAPETQ
-371 NELKSILSASKK
+371 NELKNILSASKNG
-383 SQTIKFRDEEHEKN
+383 QTIKFRDEEHERN

-442 SGLDKGWHTGTSGRT
+442 SGLEKDWQTGTSGRT

-465 NSHCSDGE
+465 NGYCSDGE
-473 TYIGSDGIEESLP
+473 TYIGSDGTEDNLP
-486 SAYYSPAYL
+486 SACYSPAYL
-495 FCCEYAKYYAEA
+495 FCCEYAKYYVEA